1 MPQIVSPSVPSDSL
15 NLREGISM
23 IVPRQKA
30 PELIIETLD
39 HGRFNLAAE
48 KPERLTL
55 VCFYR
60 GLHCPICANYLKELE
75 RLTPAFAQ
83 RGVETIAISS
93 DGEVRARQMAE
104 KIAAK
109 NLRVGYGLELR
120 AAREWGLYIS
130 ASRGKSSIDIQ
141 EPPKFSEPGV
151 FLIEPDQ
158 TIYYLSVQSMPFV
171 RPNFGEMV
179 QAVDYIIKND
189 YPARGE
195 YTGPV

>member
-1 MPQIVSPSVPSDSL
+1 
-15 NLREGISM
+15 
-23 IVPRQKA
+23 
-30 PELIIETLD
+30 
-39 HGRFNLAAE
+39 
-48 KPERLTL
+48 
-55 VCFYR
+55 
-60 GLHCPICANYLKELE
+60 LKELE
-75 RLTPAFAQ
+75 RLTPAFAE

-130 ASRGKSSIDIQ
+130 ASRGKSSIDIE
-141 EPPKFSEPGV
+141 EPPIFSEPGV
-151 FLIEPDQ
+151 FLIKPDQ

-179 QAVDYIIKND
+179 QALDYIIKND